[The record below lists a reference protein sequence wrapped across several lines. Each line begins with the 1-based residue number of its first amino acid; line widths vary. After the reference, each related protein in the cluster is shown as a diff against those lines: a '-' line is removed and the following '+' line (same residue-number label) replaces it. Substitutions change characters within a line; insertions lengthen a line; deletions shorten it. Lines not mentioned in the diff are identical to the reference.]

1 MLDNVRQNLLAN
13 LASKLECDVTFMQ
26 HDFIR
31 QVNLAASLALIDQ
44 LIIIIIML
52 ELLENNNNI

>member
-1 MLDNVRQNLLAN
+1 MLYNVRQNLLAN

-44 LIIIIIML
+44 LIIIML